1 MDSVVLD
8 ASAVLAR
15 TLQEPGADRVD
26 TVIDGAWISA
36 VNVTEVV
43 QRLIEGEMDEM
54 SAVALLDTL
63 PCKIAIFDRAD
74 AYHAA
79 LLRRE
84 TQKRGLSLGD
94 RACLA
99 LGKRLGLP
107 VYTADRAWAE
117 LDLGVEV
124 VLIR

>member
-79 LLRRE
+79 LLRRVPE
-84 TQKRGLSLGD
+84 LHFEADSHPTSGKQQD
-94 RACLA
+94 R
-99 LGKRLGLP
+99 P
-107 VYTADRAWAE
+107 
-117 LDLGVEV
+117 
-124 VLIR
+124 